1 MAKKNHFDYDLIV
14 IGSGAGGSAA
24 ATIAARA
31 NKRVAIIEEDTFGGD
46 SPNWSDIPTK
56 ALLHAAHLYDEAR
69 HGTKF
74 GLRSGTLSYNYPSLR
89 AWKDLAVKRTGAAG
103 NRKFYESH
111 NIDTYAGHA
120 QFLSPNEISINRK
133 HISAGHFLIATGS
146 RWIAPDIPGLTDI
159 SYLTPRTM
167 LESIR
172 PPKSLYII
180 GADSIGVE
188 IAQLMAIFGTK
199 VYLAE
204 IAARILPKE
213 EEEVGRLLEHYL
225 KDHKGVTALTQT
237 RTVAIVKDGLG
248 YRVSF
253 LRGGVEKT
261 IRVEEILVAA
271 GRVPNVDLGLEN
283 AHVEYDPTGIK
294 TNEYLQT
301 SARHIYAA
309 GDVVGHAEH
318 THTALLESQIAAHN
332 MFSKSQ
338 LAPDYT
344 ATPRVT
350 FTMPSVASVGLTED
364 DCIKRDLKV
373 NKALAP
379 LTIVARAN
387 TSDFRDG
394 FAKIITDKKGA
405 ILGATVV
412 APDAGEII
420 HELALAVRLGL
431 SARDIADTQHA
442 FLSWSE
448 VVRVAASKLAR

>member
-1 MAKKNHFDYDLIV
+1 VLVLRCELHKRACRD
-14 IGSGAGGSAA
+14 AA
-24 ATIAARA
+24 AG
-31 NKRVAIIEEDTFGGD
+31 V
-46 SPNWSDIPTK
+46 
-56 ALLHAAHLYDEAR
+56 LHA
-69 HGTKF
+69 
-74 GLRSGTLSYNYPSLR
+74 
-89 AWKDLAVKRTGAAG
+89 
-103 NRKFYESH
+103 FY
-111 NIDTYAGHA
+111 
-120 QFLSPNEISINRK
+120 R
-133 HISAGHFLIATGS
+133 
-146 RWIAPDIPGLTDI
+146 
-159 SYLTPRTM
+159 
-167 LESIR
+167 IR
-172 PPKSLYII
+172 PGGPCQRLFVARVNHVRGGLPAEVVDGGTGHI
-180 GADSIGVE
+180 GA
-188 IAQLMAIFGTK
+188 
-199 VYLAE
+199 
-204 IAARILPKE
+204 
-213 EEEVGRLLEHYL
+213 H
-225 KDHKGVTALTQT
+225 T

-394 FAKIITDKKGA
+394 FAKIIADKKGT

-448 VVRVAASKLAR
+448 VVRVAASKLAH

>member
-1 MAKKNHFDYDLIV
+1 M
-14 IGSGAGGSAA
+14 
-24 ATIAARA
+24 
-31 NKRVAIIEEDTFGGD
+31 
-46 SPNWSDIPTK
+46 
-56 ALLHAAHLYDEAR
+56 
-69 HGTKF
+69 
-74 GLRSGTLSYNYPSLR
+74 
-89 AWKDLAVKRTGAAG
+89 
-103 NRKFYESH
+103 
-111 NIDTYAGHA
+111 
-120 QFLSPNEISINRK
+120 
-133 HISAGHFLIATGS
+133 
-146 RWIAPDIPGLTDI
+146 
-159 SYLTPRTM
+159 
-167 LESIR
+167 
-172 PPKSLYII
+172 
-180 GADSIGVE
+180 
-188 IAQLMAIFGTK
+188 
-199 VYLAE
+199 
-204 IAARILPKE
+204 
-213 EEEVGRLLEHYL
+213 
-225 KDHKGVTALTQT
+225 
-237 RTVAIVKDGLG
+237 KDGLG